1 MSCIRSSCASAW
13 DILPCQTR
21 EHGMPA
27 SSPKRTSASS
37 PMNPVLPR
45 YRAAGERP
53 IAPTKRTNRV
63 VGELTASCICPKSS
77 LALVGFPKPREVF
90 PVWDQPLPV
99 LDSFGQLPRSPAVR
113 WPGTKASRIGFRP
126 SGIGFAAATPGP
138 PLPLD
143 RPRRSGGIPLGKG
156 L

>member
-1 MSCIRSSCASAW
+1 
-13 DILPCQTR
+13 
-21 EHGMPA
+21 
-27 SSPKRTSASS
+27 
-37 PMNPVLPR
+37 MNPVLPR
-45 YRAAGERP
+45 YRAAGEWP

-126 SGIGFAAATPGP
+126 SGSGSLQ
-138 PLPLD
+138 PLQGLLCLSIDLGDLEEYPWERAFEV
-143 RPRRSGGIPLGKG
+143 RP
-156 L
+156 